1 MKIFIVTATN
11 AAFVHAPLVNVYTNE
26 VAARLH
32 FEKVK
37 TEYASMDNDKVRVAF
52 EIETINDAT
61 GSPEF

>member
-26 VAARLH
+26 AAARRH
-32 FEKVK
+32 FESVK
-37 TEYASMDNDKVRVAF
+37 ADNGADENVQVAF

-61 GSPEF
+61 GSPDF